1 MADVRAATPDGLGAH
16 AVILL
21 AVSEKPFQQASEYVR
36 SRGTLV
42 AIGLPPDAFLKA
54 PVINTVVRM
63 ITIKGSYV
71 GNQQDGV
78 EALDFFARGLIK
90 APFKLAPL
98 KDLPKIFELMGM
110 LLFLISPSIG
120 SVPPIGMVVL
130 TDNRTRKDCRPLRP
144 RDSRISAGLTNEIT
158 RIRLNLLSLMRHCCS
173 GNCGGLYIA
182 EITSFVLFL
191 HRTCTYPMNCN

>member
-1 MADVRAATPDGLGAH
+1 MKAATPEGLGAH

-36 SRGTLV
+36 SRGTIV
-42 AIGLPPDAFLKA
+42 AIGLPPDAYLKA
-54 PVINTVVRM
+54 PVLNTVVRM

-98 KDLPKIFELMGM
+98 KDLPKIFELMG
-110 LLFLISPSIG
+110 LSLSPSYIG
-120 SVPPIGMVVL
+120 LKTNLEQNKARLPAAMSS
-130 TDNRTRKDCRPLRP
+130 KCR
-144 RDSRISAGLTNEIT
+144 SN
-158 RIRLNLLSLMRHCCS
+158 
-173 GNCGGLYIA
+173 GGLSVMLTIM
-182 EITSFVLFL
+182 L
-191 HRTCTYPMNCN
+191 

>member
-1 MADVRAATPDGLGAH
+1 MADVKAATPDGLGAH

-90 APFKLAPL
+90 APFRLAPL
-98 KDLPKIFELMGM
+98 KDLPKIFELMGK
-110 LLFLISPSIG
+110 LLTYFYIC
-120 SVPPIGMVVL
+120 MVVL
-130 TDNRTRKDCRPLRP
+130 TRHRTRKDCRPLRA
-144 RDSRISAGLTNEIT
+144 RDARISGGLTN
-158 RIRLNLLSLMRHCCS
+158 NLTPSQIESIYYHR
-173 GNCGGLYIA
+173 CGIA
-182 EITSFVLFL
+182 AVGIVEV
-191 HRTCTYPMNCN
+191 CT